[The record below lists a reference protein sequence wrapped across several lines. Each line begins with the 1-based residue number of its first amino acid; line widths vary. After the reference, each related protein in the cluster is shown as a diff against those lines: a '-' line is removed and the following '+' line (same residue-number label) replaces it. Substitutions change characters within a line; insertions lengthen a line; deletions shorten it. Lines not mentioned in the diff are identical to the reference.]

1 MPYIRSSEERNQLIM
16 ISLEGTISQNAF
28 VRVIDAF
35 VDAIDLQS
43 FGFTHT
49 ECKGCANRAKCT
61 NGKRNGRAIDRSEYA
76 DAIER
81 NNLSVIKNPDYCP
94 LMVCKWKLSYIFE

>member
-49 ECKGCANRAKCT
+49 ECKGCANRAKL
-61 NGKRNGRAIDRSEYA
+61 R
-76 DAIER
+76 
-81 NNLSVIKNPDYCP
+81 
-94 LMVCKWKLSYIFE
+94 MVNAMEEQLIAVNMPMQ